1 MEFAPSCFY
10 AFLGVDEGCSCKAA
24 LAKAFRR
31 KSVKMHPDKGGSDAL
46 FQRLSKIFRI
56 LSDTELKNIYDAYG
70 EDAVDQHE
78 RNSETALEL
87 EEQAFAAE
95 DSVPEG
101 YHWRPLR
108 DGEGVRPGS
117 TVKMDMSTGES
128 FVLEPLL
135 DGESDC
141 YEWRKLRP

>member
-1 MEFAPSCFY
+1 M
-10 AFLGVDEGCSCKAA
+10 
-24 LAKAFRR
+24 
-31 KSVKMHPDKGGSDAL
+31 KMHPDKGGSDAL

-87 EEQAFAAE
+87 QETAFVAE

-101 YHWRPLR
+101 YQWRPLK
-108 DGEGVRPGS
+108 DGEGVINAS
-117 TVKMDMSTGES
+117 AILATGRREPCLS
-128 FVLEPLL
+128 F
-135 DGESDC
+135 
-141 YEWRKLRP
+141 R